1 GVYEEF
7 VDRLVEYAGSLDV
20 GHGLE
25 DPDMGPHV
33 SESELEGTLDY
44 VEVGRKEGAT
54 LACGGEA
61 LTGGEYEN
69 GYFVEP
75 TVFTGVERDMRIF
88 QEEIFGPVI
97 GVTPVSG
104 FEEAVEAANDVQ
116 YGLSAS
122 IVTDDHTEA
131 QRFLRESESGI
142 VKVNEKTTGV
152 ELHVPFGGYKRSSTN
167 TYREQGD
174 AAIDFY
180 TSTKTVYDNY

>member
-1 GVYEEF
+1 
-7 VDRLVEYAGSLDV
+7 
-20 GHGLE
+20 
-25 DPDMGPHV
+25 
-33 SESELEGTLDY
+33 
-44 VEVGRKEGAT
+44 
-54 LACGGEA
+54 
-61 LTGGEYEN
+61 
-69 GYFVEP
+69 
-75 TVFTGVERDMRIF
+75 
-88 QEEIFGPVI
+88 
-97 GVTPVSG
+97 VSG
-104 FEEAVEAANDVQ
+104 FEDAVEAANDVQ